1 MKRSNTFIRHC
12 RWSVLIYVGGEVL
25 YRESGEVL
33 EQAAQIGCGGS
44 GQPGLVVSNSACGRG
59 VESR

>member
-1 MKRSNTFIRHC
+1 
-12 RWSVLIYVGGEVL
+12 VLIYVGGEVL
-25 YRESGEVL
+25 YRKSSEVL